1 MIEYF
6 DNELTI
12 DGDIFTD
19 EPKLMMYATDASAY
33 REKPLAVAWPKNVS
47 DLQQIISFAKSK
59 KLSIIPRGAGTS
71 LAGQVVGNGLVVD
84 VSRYLNKILEINE
97 NEQWV
102 RVQPGVVLDEL
113 NVHLEKTGL
122 FFAPETSTSNRCVI
136 GGMIGNN
143 SSGLHS
149 LIYGTTREHL
159 LSVNCILS
167 DGSEAEFGPLS
178 RQEFE
183 EKCKLNNLEGKIYR
197 EINELLSKPGNRKK
211 IIKEYPDPSV
221 VRRNTGYALDVLMD
235 CEVFNEKSD
244 KKFNFCKLL
253 AGSEGTLAFITEAK
267 LSLEPI
273 PSRHKA
279 LVCAHFNSVN
289 EAIKGNLVALE
300 HKPAAIELMD
310 NKILELT
317 RENIEQRK
325 NRFFVKGDPGAILM
339 IELVEEN
346 DQDINKKSDQLIKSF
361 EKAGLGY
368 HFPVVK
374 GPDIKRVWALRKAG
388 LGVLS
393 NMPGDGKPV
402 SVIEDTS
409 VNPSLLENYINDFN
423 QILDKY
429 QLDCVYH
436 AHISV
441 GELHLRPIL
450 DLKKEEDVEMFH
462 TIAEETARLV
472 KKYRGSLSGEHGDG
486 RLRGEFIPIMVGD
499 EVFSWYHKIKE
510 AWDPDK
516 IFNREKIIETPK
528 MNTQLRYIPGR
539 PVKEIDT
546 IFDFSREGGLLRAA
560 EKCNGSGDC
569 RKTEL
574 IGGTMCP
581 SYMASREENTTTR
594 ARANILREYIT
605 NSNKS
610 NPLNHKEIY
619 DVLDLCLSCKAC
631 KAECPSNVDMAKLKA
646 EFLQHY
652 YDDNGI
658 PLRTKA
664 IAYITS
670 INRLGSIFPGIFN
683 FFATNKLLSR
693 SLKKVLGFAPDRSI
707 PTLGKYT
714 VHSWARRNL
723 KTINDIQTPGAK
735 EIVVFVDEFTN
746 YNDSDIGVKALKL
759 LSALGYRLIIPK
771 TAESGRSFISKGL
784 IRTARKKAE
793 KNIEILKDIVS
804 PETPLVGIEPS
815 AILSFRDEYP
825 ELVREGFRS
834 AASEIAPNA
843 FMLEEF
849 LVAEMEKNEIKKEM
863 FTSKSLKMK
872 LHGHCQQ
879 KAIAGTAAS
888 IKCLEFPENYTV
900 SEIPSGCCGM
910 AGSFGYEKEHYDLS
924 QKVGELVLFPSV
936 RESDDDTVI
945 VAPGTSCRHQIKDG
959 TGRRAF
965 HPVEILYDALGD

>member
-1 MIEYF
+1 
-6 DNELTI
+6 
-12 DGDIFTD
+12 
-19 EPKLMMYATDASAY
+19 
-33 REKPLAVAWPKNVS
+33 
-47 DLQQIISFAKSK
+47 
-59 KLSIIPRGAGTS
+59 
-71 LAGQVVGNGLVVD
+71 
-84 VSRYLNKILEINE
+84 
-97 NEQWV
+97 
-102 RVQPGVVLDEL
+102 
-113 NVHLEKTGL
+113 
-122 FFAPETSTSNRCVI
+122 
-136 GGMIGNN
+136 
-143 SSGLHS
+143 
-149 LIYGTTREHL
+149 
-159 LSVNCILS
+159 
-167 DGSEAEFGPLS
+167 
-178 RQEFE
+178 
-183 EKCKLNNLEGKIYR
+183 
-197 EINELLSKPGNRKK
+197 
-211 IIKEYPDPSV
+211 
-221 VRRNTGYALDVLMD
+221 
-235 CEVFNEKSD
+235 
-244 KKFNFCKLL
+244 
-253 AGSEGTLAFITEAK
+253 
-267 LSLEPI
+267 
-273 PSRHKA
+273 
-279 LVCAHFNSVN
+279 
-289 EAIKGNLVALE
+289 
-300 HKPAAIELMD
+300 
-310 NKILELT
+310 
-317 RENIEQRK
+317 
-325 NRFFVKGDPGAILM
+325 
-339 IELVEEN
+339 
-346 DQDINKKSDQLIKSF
+346 
-361 EKAGLGY
+361 
-368 HFPVVK
+368 
-374 GPDIKRVWALRKAG
+374 
-388 LGVLS
+388 
-393 NMPGDGKPV
+393 
-402 SVIEDTS
+402 
-409 VNPSLLENYINDFN
+409 
-423 QILDKY
+423 
-429 QLDCVYH
+429 
-436 AHISV
+436 
-441 GELHLRPIL
+441 
-450 DLKKEEDVEMFH
+450 
-462 TIAEETARLV
+462 
-472 KKYRGSLSGEHGDG
+472 
-486 RLRGEFIPIMVGD
+486 
-499 EVFSWYHKIKE
+499 
-510 AWDPDK
+510 
-516 IFNREKIIETPK
+516 
-528 MNTQLRYIPGR
+528 
-539 PVKEIDT
+539 
-546 IFDFSREGGLLRAA
+546 LRAA

-793 KNIEILKDIVS
+793 MNIEILKDIVS

-834 AASEIAPNA
+834 AASKIAPNA

-959 TGRRAF
+959 TGRRAY